1 MLRGR
6 NTNQFRSLSIKAA
19 QCRFFFAL
27 RQQEYAIEIE
37 IPDTVVNSCIEFIG
51 DMAYAKWW
59 CRFVA

>member
-1 MLRGR
+1 MPL
-6 NTNQFRSLSIKAA
+6 
-19 QCRFFFAL
+19 FFAL